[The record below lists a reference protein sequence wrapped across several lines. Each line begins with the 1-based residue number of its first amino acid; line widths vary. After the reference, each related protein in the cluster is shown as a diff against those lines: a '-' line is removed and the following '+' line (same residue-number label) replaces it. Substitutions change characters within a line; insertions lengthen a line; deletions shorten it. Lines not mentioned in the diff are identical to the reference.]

1 MTAKDMFEKLG
12 YEYFNNGLRIT
23 YQNYV
28 ISECKLIEFNLR
40 EKKMWLADDSK
51 EVVELSYKEIK
62 AINQQVNELGWNK
75 EEK

>member
-12 YEYFNNGLRIT
+12 YEYFNNELRIT

-40 EKKMWLADDSK
+40 EKKMWLADDSE